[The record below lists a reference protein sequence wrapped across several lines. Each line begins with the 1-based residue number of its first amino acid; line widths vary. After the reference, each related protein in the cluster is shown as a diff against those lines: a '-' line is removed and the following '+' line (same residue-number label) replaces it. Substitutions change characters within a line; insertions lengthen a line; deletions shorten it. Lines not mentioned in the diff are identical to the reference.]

1 MLKAVPGESTRP
13 TTDKVKESVF
23 NMIGPY
29 FQQGY
34 GLDLF
39 AGSGGLG
46 IEGISRGL
54 SKVIFVDRDPKAIQ
68 TIKKNIDL
76 CGFQAN
82 AEVYKIDWKR
92 ALKAIIQRNIQFK
105 VIWLDPPIIAMDI
118 LQYWR

>member
-82 AEVYKIDWKR
+82 AEVYKIDWKKSFESNYP
-92 ALKAIIQRNIQFK
+92 AEYS
-105 VIWLDPPIIAMDI
+105 V
-118 LQYWR
+118 